1 MPFTKGCRS
10 YASVSAIVFG
20 LIAFEATC
28 PGIAN
33 ELREPIVLMLP
44 LRLSYPEERALKP
57 KDRFKECSDCPEM
70 VVVPAG
76 DFIMGSPANEEG
88 RSGNEEP
95 QHLVTIAH
103 PFAVGRYAV
112 TFDEW
117 DACVADGGCRGYR
130 PNDRGWGRGRRPVIG
145 IRWDDANAYV
155 VWLSQKTS
163 RPYRLPSEAER
174 EYVTRAG
181 TTTSFW
187 MGASISSHD
196 ANYDGEFAFGGG
208 PKGEFRKKTVPVDSF
223 EPNPWGLYQM
233 MGNIYEWTEDCYHK
247 TYDGAPTDG
256 SAWISGDCNR
266 MVFRGGAWLFAPWHL
281 RAASRGSV
289 AGESSHVVGG
299 LRVARSLV
307 QERFSG
313 NQ

>member
-1 MPFTKGCRS
+1 
-10 YASVSAIVFG
+10 
-20 LIAFEATC
+20 
-28 PGIAN
+28 
-33 ELREPIVLMLP
+33 MLP

-57 KDRFKECSDCPEM
+57 KDRFKECSDCPEI

-88 RSGNEEP
+88 RSDNEEP

-117 DACVADGGCRGYR
+117 DACVDDGGCRGYR

-223 EPNPWGLYQM
+223 EPNPWGFYQM

-266 MVFRGGAWLFAPWHL
+266 MVFRGGAWLLAPWHL

-289 AGESSHVVGG
+289 ARESSHVVGG